1 MYYIPFNRQ
10 LLADKYLLGT
20 MCWKWTG
27 DELQALESFL
37 RTSLFIAENLIF
49 LNI

>member
-1 MYYIPFNRQ
+1 MPFNRQ
-10 LLADKYLLGT
+10 LFAVKYFLGT
-20 MCWKWTG
+20 MCWKWAG

-37 RTSLFIAENLIF
+37 RTSLFIQGNLNF